1 MRNDLDPVETSE
13 WREAFDS
20 VIEFDG
26 ADRAAFLLE
35 EMVGEARRNGVPVP
49 YSANTP
55 YLNTIPP
62 HAQPTHPGNS
72 GDPCGRSACRTV
84 ETPHPGFDSTSTD

>member
-26 ADRAAFLLE
+26 AAREEFLLE
-35 EMVGEARRNGVPVP
+35 ELIE
-49 YSANTP
+49 
-55 YLNTIPP
+55 I
-62 HAQPTHPGNS
+62 
-72 GDPCGRSACRTV
+72 GRAHV
-84 ETPHPGFDSTSTD
+84 

>member
-26 ADRAAFLLE
+26 VDRAEFLLE
-35 EMVGEARRNGVPVP
+35 ELSRRGQ
-49 YSANTP
+49 
-55 YLNTIPP
+55 
-62 HAQPTHPGNS
+62 AQ
-72 GDPCGRSACRTV
+72 RSAGAVLGEHAVSRTRSRRTHSRRTQV
-84 ETPHPGFDSTSTD
+84 TVRSSTGSGR

>member
-20 VIEFDG
+20 VLEFDG

-35 EMVGEARRNGVPVP
+35 ELIDEARRNGRAGAV
-49 YSANTP
+49 
-55 YLNTIPP
+55 LGE
-62 HAQPTHPGNS
+62 HAVSEH
-72 GDPCGRSACRTV
+72 DPAARSSRRTRVTGRS
-84 ETPHPGFDSTSTD
+84 STGSGR